1 MYLIDVLMIYM
12 DFISVF
18 LIAVALAMDSFSV
31 SLTKGFTQKNLQT
44 RQIVYYGLFFGLF
57 HLFVPIIGYYAGVTV
72 THFVTKIAP
81 WVAFILLFIVGANM
95 IKESLENEDEE
106 ITDEFS
112 FKELFLLAIATSI
125 DAFAI
130 GVTFALLNTN
140 IFIPAIIT
148 SLVVFTLS
156 IVGILIG
163 KRLGDY
169 FGDKFLILGGVILIL
184 IGIKILLGS

>member
-44 RQIVYYGLFFGLF
+44 RQIMYYGLFFGLF

-72 THFVTKIAP
+72 THFVTTIAP
-81 WVAFILLFIVGANM
+81 WIAFVLLFVVGANM

-163 KRLGDY
+163 RKLGDY

-184 IGIKILLGS
+184 IGIKILLGL